1 MTRQVTSIR
10 DRVGP
15 WAAFA
20 AVALAAAY
28 QLHRQGR
35 IFWCA
40 CGRPFLWDGDIWS
53 LHNSQH
59 LFDPYSFTHVLHGV
73 IFCGL
78 AWLAFPRLR
87 LVWRLWAATV
97 AEALW
102 EILENT
108 QFVIQRYREATIG
121 LGYEGDSIANS
132 MGDLA
137 CCALGFML
145 AWRLGVRRSVILF
158 VVTELALLVT
168 VRDNLTLNVL
178 MLLCPIDAIKSWQ
191 MVH

>member
-1 MTRQVTSIR
+1 MRLAAFLRGKI
-10 DRVGP
+10 GP

-20 AVALAAAY
+20 AVVVAAAY

-35 IFWCA
+35 VFWCA
-40 CGRPFLWDGDIWS
+40 CGQPFLWDGDIWS
-53 LHNSQH
+53 SHNSQH

-78 AWLAFPRLR
+78 AWLALPRLR
-87 LVWRLWAATV
+87 LVWRLWAATAV
-97 AEALW
+97 EALW
-102 EILENT
+102 EIFENT

-178 MLLCPIDAIKSWQ
+178 MLLCPIDAIKAWQ